1 MLHILRLVFVLIEPF
16 LCFRYESK
24 ILPVAFVYEIF
35 DAAKRVRMGLN
46 GSSGSNSFF
55 SMVAGGGSNACLH
68 EDGGDAAIFE
78 ENDKVIIDS
87 LIDFSNHNPHT

>member
-1 MLHILRLVFVLIEPF
+1 
-16 LCFRYESK
+16 
-24 ILPVAFVYEIF
+24 
-35 DAAKRVRMGLN
+35 MGLN